1 MRKITS
7 FKKRKKSKKLKLNA
21 TKLRDWAKKV
31 KAKDNLTCQS
41 CKSKKFIHAHHM
53 VSKFYRPK
61 WAFDISNG
69 IALCKSCHL
78 KSGGVHHKTSVPKN
92 SLIKKLRLIFKL
104 NDIDGARKLSKTKP
118 LVKVLQGKASLPQKH
133 KKKLKRRF
141 KRKL

>member
-1 MRKITS
+1 M
-7 FKKRKKSKKLKLNA
+7 KKNKKLKLNA
-21 TKLRDWAKKV
+21 TKLREWAKKV
-31 KAKDNLTCQS
+31 KVKDSLTCQS

-53 VSKFYRPK
+53 VSKFYRPN
-61 WAFDISNG
+61 WAFDVSNG
-69 IALCKSCHL
+69 IALCRNCHL

-104 NDIDGARKLSKTKP
+104 NDIDSARKLSKTKP
-118 LVKVLQGKASLPQKH
+118 SVKTLQEKVLLPQGY